1 MPKARVL
8 IDVERLRQPNS
19 GLGQVSLHL
28 GTEFLAHPSDAWEP
42 VFLIPE
48 NRRGIYGQ
56 DIAFEAP
63 SRRRR
68 YLPNLA
74 PRYDLWHIL
83 HQDASYL
90 PGAATP
96 YVLTINDLN
105 FLGEKSPPKAAKRL
119 RKVQKLVDGATAITV
134 ISNYTETVVREH
146 LEFGDTPIE
155 VVYLGLC
162 SDPGAAQTRPAFAPD
177 TSFLFTLGVVR
188 RKKNFHVL
196 VDMLALLDGLSLII
210 AGNTQDAY
218 ADEIR
223 EQAQAL
229 GIGER
234 VIIAGEIDDS
244 HKIWLFDNCEAFV
257 FPSLYEGFGLPVL
270 EAMSFGKPTF
280 SSALSSL
287 PEVGGDDVF
296 YWDNFEPQHMAEVF
310 RSGLS
315 QFHEDGQRASRLRAR
330 ADEFTWRN
338 TAHQYAQLYERIL
351 ADRS

>member
-1 MPKARVL
+1 MGKARVL

-19 GLGQVSLHL
+19 GLGRVALHL
-28 GTEFLAHPSDAWEP
+28 GTEFLAHPSEAWDP

-56 DIAFEAP
+56 DIACEIP

-68 YLPNLA
+68 YLPNFA
-74 PRYDLWHIL
+74 PRYDLWHIM

-96 YVLTINDLN
+96 YVLTIHDLN

-119 RKVQKLVDGATAITV
+119 RKVQKLVDGATTVTV
-134 ISNYTETVVREH
+134 ISKYTESVVREH
-146 LEFGDTPIE
+146 LEFGDTPVE
-155 VVYLGLC
+155 VVYNGLC
-162 SDPGAAQTRPAFAPD
+162 SDPDATQTRPDFAPG
-177 TSFLFTLGVVR
+177 TTFLFTLGVVR

-196 VDMLALLDGLSLII
+196 VDMLAQLDGLSLII
-210 AGNTQDAY
+210 AGNTGDAY

-223 EQAQAL
+223 ERAQAL
-229 GIGER
+229 GIDER
-234 VIIAGEIDDS
+234 VIIAGEIDDD
-244 HKIWLFDNCEAFV
+244 HKNWLFDNCEAFV

-287 PEVGGDDVF
+287 PEVGGEDVF
-296 YWDNFEPQHMAEVF
+296 YWENFEPQHMAAVY
-310 RSGLS
+310 RDGLS
-315 QFHEDGQRASRLRAR
+315 KFHEDSQRASRLRAR
-330 ADEFTWRN
+330 ADEFSWRN
-338 TAHQYAQLYERIL
+338 AARRYAQLYENIL
-351 ADRS
+351 ADRR